1 MTQPCRCTDT
11 EICLNCQSA
20 AKSAAFILNR
30 KRNEARHAICEAGY
44 VPCANRIHYV
54 PGNPEGDPIPRV
66 AMHRDKV
73 NRPLCTACHAYQESV
88 VEPIGAGFHARANSY
103 KPRRAA

>member
-1 MTQPCRCTDT
+1 MTCDRCTDT
-11 EICLNCQSA
+11 ETCLNCQSA

-44 VPCANRIHYV
+44 TPCANRIHYV

-66 AMHRDKV
+66 AM
-73 NRPLCTACHAYQESV
+73 LSV
-88 VEPIGAGFHARANSY
+88 VSDFCVTLDVQRFH
-103 KPRRAA
+103 K